1 MIKIIS
7 ILLLINSIFT
17 LNAQKSSDAEKL
29 IKDYLHSVQTGAVQT
44 SFNLK
49 VIPKNSVNSQSI
61 SGSMIMKG
69 NQFSLTTE
77 DVKVWFDGK
86 TQWALFEQNQ
96 EVNITQPS
104 PEELAETN
112 PMAILS
118 SAVAT
123 SKVSFGKAQ
132 NTLSRTV
139 VLTPL
144 KAGFP
149 YSKVLV
155 QLSKP
160 ANQLLSIQVFNK
172 DGSRHELTIIEYRSK
187 AGVNS
192 STFRFD
198 KAKYPTVIVNDL
210 R

>member
-61 SGSMIMKG
+61 TGSMIMKG

-104 PEELAETN
+104 PEELAE
-112 PMAILS
+112 
-118 SAVAT
+118 
-123 SKVSFGKAQ
+123 
-132 NTLSRTV
+132 
-139 VLTPL
+139 
-144 KAGFP
+144 
-149 YSKVLV
+149 
-155 QLSKP
+155 
-160 ANQLLSIQVFNK
+160 
-172 DGSRHELTIIEYRSK
+172 
-187 AGVNS
+187 
-192 STFRFD
+192 
-198 KAKYPTVIVNDL
+198 
-210 R
+210 